1 MGETRAVH
9 CEWDATKARLN
20 ETKHGVSFNE
30 AATVFLDPLALT
42 YADPDSSES
51 ANREITIGYRIK
63 KHCVFVCHCERGS
76 RLRIISARRVTR
88 AERKHY
94 EEGIES

>member
-1 MGETRAVH
+1 M
-9 CEWDATKARLN
+9 N

-51 ANREITIGYRIK
+51 EHREITIGFTIK
-63 KHCVFVCHCERGS
+63 KRF
-76 RLRIISARRVTR
+76 RIISARRVTR

-94 EEGIES
+94 EEGISG